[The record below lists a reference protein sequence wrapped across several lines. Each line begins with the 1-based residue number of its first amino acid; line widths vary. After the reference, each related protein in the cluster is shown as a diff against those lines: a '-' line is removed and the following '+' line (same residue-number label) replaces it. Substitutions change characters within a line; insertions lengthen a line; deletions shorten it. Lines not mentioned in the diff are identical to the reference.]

1 MKWVHCIAT
10 YLFTIT
16 NKIAFF
22 RQVEEASE
30 IESIAK
36 QASQTANDAYEMAY
50 AAMEQQPTT
59 GNQINI
65 LADQVQ
71 KMGENLRTVQS
82 LATQT
87 LQDASEAYNAAI
99 KIYQEAKIMEV
110 PKIDEGNIDKQ
121 ANRVQQEA
129 ERIREEAERLIQE
142 NSMLLQ
148 DTQNRRVEL
157 EDLLNTAED
166 QQQQLDGQIAEMDSN
181 RDKALKAVAN
191 GNAILEDADRT
202 LVTLNGTYIAK
213 PFVITH

>member
-1 MKWVHCIAT
+1 MT
-10 YLFTIT
+10 L
-16 NKIAFF
+16 F

-213 PFVITH
+213 PFVITS

>member
-1 MKWVHCIAT
+1 MQNHT
-10 YLFTIT
+10 LFS
-16 NKIAFF
+16 

-99 KIYQEAKIMEV
+99 NIYQQAKIMEV
-110 PKIDEGNIDKQ
+110 PKIDEANIDKQ

-129 ERIREEAERLIQE
+129 ARIREEAERLIQE
-142 NSMLLQ
+142 NSILLQ

-157 EDLLNTAED
+157 EDLLGSAEE

-191 GNAILEDADRT
+191 GNAVLEDADRT
-202 LVTLNGTYIAK
+202 LVTLNGTRLHTVLAS
-213 PFVITH
+213 VIYVN

>member
-1 MKWVHCIAT
+1 
-10 YLFTIT
+10 
-16 NKIAFF
+16 
-22 RQVEEASE
+22 
-30 IESIAK
+30 
-36 QASQTANDAYEMAY
+36 MAY

-213 PFVITH
+213 PCVITH